1 MPSYKRW
8 VKADVAHAR
17 RIKFIYGWE
26 GPWDDGFEQC
36 IGWHH
41 HLCPMEK
48 LVAPCKLRCS
58 ECSRNLRDAMKE
70 KAAAKKAVRDVWSK
84 FEAPA
89 TIYKCAEID
98 SSEDEGE
105 TEGLVADD
113 EPTAEASDPL
123 AAHKLATI
131 LGARGECGFESLG
144 KDEGQRLDKMNE
156 PSILYET
163 ISRLAYIADPNV
175 ITREERKAAS
185 RCGGLPVRPPYLL
198 PRVGMPHVAD
208 TEDSVYLAFVVK
220 LGQMTLQDLVVPTDE
235 KLRALHFFKYQIR
248 RRLNAARPLSQPR
261 VWPTIKHKTSM
272 FFLWH
277 PSGLKEEF
285 GRPATSP
292 PHSK

>member
-8 VKADVAHAR
+8 VKADVAHR
-17 RIKFIYGWE
+17 RRSALIYGFE
-26 GPWDDGFEQC
+26 SPHDEGFEFC

-41 HLCPMEK
+41 YLCPMDEM
-48 LVAPCKLRCS
+48 VAPSKLRCS
-58 ECSRNLRDAMKE
+58 ECWRNLRDAMKE

-98 SSEDEGE
+98 STEDEGE
-105 TEGLVADD
+105 TEGLLADD
-113 EPTAEASDPL
+113 QPTAEASDPL

-144 KDEGQRLDKMNE
+144 KDEGQRLDKMKK

-163 ISRLAYIADPNV
+163 LHRLAYIADPNV

-198 PRVGMPHVAD
+198 PRVGMPQVAD
-208 TEDSVYLAFVVK
+208 TADDVYLAFVVR
-220 LGQMTLQDLVVPTDE
+220 LSDTAMQEQMSTDE
-235 KLRALHFFKYQIR
+235 RSRALDFFTRSNKEKVECCQ
-248 RRLNAARPLSQPR
+248 AALAAACVAHNQAQDIDVLSVAPER
-261 VWPTIKHKTSM
+261 FEGGVWATGNLSTSQ
-272 FFLWH
+272 
-277 PSGLKEEF
+277 
-285 GRPATSP
+285 
-292 PHSK
+292 

>member
-8 VKADVAHAR
+8 VKADVAHVR
-17 RIKFIYGWE
+17 RRLIVYDFE
-26 GPWDDGFEQC
+26 GPWDDGFDAC
-36 IGWHH
+36 VVWHH
-41 HLCPMEK
+41 YLCPMDK

-89 TIYKCAEID
+89 TIYKCEEID
-98 SSEDEGE
+98 STEDEGE

-113 EPTAEASDPL
+113 QPTAEASDPL

-144 KDEGQRLDKMNE
+144 KDEGQRLDKMKK

-163 ISRLAYIADPNV
+163 LHRLAYIADPNV
-175 ITREERKAAS
+175 ISREERKAAS

-208 TEDSVYLAFVVK
+208 TADYVYLAFVVR
-220 LGQMTLQDLVVPTDE
+220 LGDMTMLQLPESTDE
-235 KLRALHFFKYQIR
+235 KLRIVNFFQLAGKEKVECCQAAL
-248 RRLNAARPLSQPR
+248 AAACGTRA
-261 VWPTIKHKTSM
+261 V
-272 FFLWH
+272 
-277 PSGLKEEF
+277 
-285 GRPATSP
+285 
-292 PHSK
+292 